1 MTYFLGESDQR
12 ILNGSHPD
20 TVMQSCLSAVNFWR
34 ALRPAARAAFHAT
47 VNYLRAT
54 SEFLRTATLLTTG

>member
-34 ALRPAARAAFHAT
+34 ALRPAARAAFRAT
-47 VNYLRAT
+47 VNYPRAH
-54 SEFLRTATLLTTG
+54 L

>member
-47 VNYLRAT
+47 VNYPRAHL
-54 SEFLRTATLLTTG
+54 S